1 MNKVFLL
8 DAYALIYRS
17 YYAFIK
23 NPRINSKGLNTSAII
38 GFVNTLQEVLEK
50 EHPTHIGVAFDPHG
64 PTFRSEAFPEYKA
77 QREAMPEDIR
87 KAVPIIK
94 ELLQAYRIPVLQVDG
109 FEADD
114 VIGTLAKRLAPPSAP
129 EGATIASSLDSKTI
143 EAPSGAVGGASS
155 ASGVEIYMLTPD
167 KDYGQLV
174 NEHVKIFRP
183 QHGGGYETMG
193 PQEVCTKYGIEKTS
207 QVIDLL
213 ALMGDA
219 ADNFPGCPGVGEKTA
234 VKLINEFGSVSELL
248 NRSGELKGA
257 LKKKVEEHV
266 ADIKMSY
273 FLATI
278 KTDAPIEVSLNELL
292 LKAPDEEKLEKIFDE
307 LEFKSLKERVL
318 KKTEKKQKPANGQLS
333 LFEIFPTNGEE
344 AEKKSSFESLKTV
357 THNYQLID
365 TEEKML
371 EIFSIFKTKK
381 ILSLDTETTSTQPID
396 AELVGLSFAV
406 SEHEAFYVPIPANR
420 EEALRIVNIFK
431 PLYEDPEILK
441 VGQNIKYDLE
451 VLRNYNIHLAGPM
464 WDTMIAHYLIQPEL
478 RHNMDFLAEVYL
490 NYQTVHIDELI
501 GPRGKSQRSMR
512 DLSPTDVYEYA
523 CEDADITLQLKNKL
537 EQELKKYDCEKLFY
551 EIEMPLMPVLAEME
565 MNGVRLDTE
574 SLAQTSKELTER
586 MNDIEHEIYE
596 LAGHS
601 FNISSPR
608 QVGDVLF
615 GELKIV
621 EKPKKTKTGQYVTS
635 EEVLQQL
642 HAKHPIVGK
651 ILDFRG
657 LKKLLST
664 YVDNLPTLINR
675 RTGHI
680 HTSFN
685 QCITATGRLSSSDPN
700 LQNIPVRGEDGKEI
714 RKAFVPEPGCLFF
727 SADYSQ
733 IELRVMAHLSGDEAM
748 IEAFRNGYDV
758 HAATAAKVY
767 KKDIKDVERDE
778 RTKAKRANF
787 GIIYGITVFGLAERL
802 DISRDEARQ
811 LIDGYFETFPR
822 VKDYMEQAKET
833 ARRQGYVT
841 TLLGRRRYL
850 SDIKSANATVR
861 GFAERNAI
869 NAPIQGTA
877 ADIIKVAMIRIFQRF
892 QQEGIRSKMILQV
905 HDELNFSVVPE
916 EKEKVEH
923 IVLEEMQNAF
933 EMKVPLVADSGFG
946 KNWLEAH

>member
-114 VIGTLAKRLAPPSAP
+114 VIGTLAKKLAPP
-129 EGATIASSLDSKTI
+129 
-143 EAPSGAVGGASS
+143 S

-278 KTDAPIEVSLNELL
+278 KTDVPIEVSLDELL

-365 TEEKML
+365 NEEKML

-767 KKDIKDVERDE
+767 KKDIKDVKRDE